1 MKYPS
6 KTNNMKNSFKKL
18 MGLSLLAMALV
29 TIPANVLI
37 TSVDSQTET
46 VTTSKDDLIGGWEY
60 SVEGAP
66 EGYDSGLLMIVKA
79 DGQYKV
85 QVQTATATMNGTD
98 IVVKKN
104 TISFNLM
111 VEGESVSVKLT
122 AKGSQL
128 TGSSTSSSGVYSI
141 MGTKSISPQ

>member
-1 MKYPS
+1 
-6 KTNNMKNSFKKL
+6 MKNFTRKITGFLL
-18 MGLSLLAMALV
+18 MAFVFFSVPQELVASSDTNDIVLL
-29 TIPANVLI
+29 
-37 TSVDSQTET
+37 
-46 VTTSKDDLIGGWEY
+46 SKDDLIGGWEY

-66 EGYDSGLLMIVKA
+66 EGYESGLLMIVKT

-85 QVQTATATMNGTD
+85 QVQTAAATMNGTD
-98 IVVKKN
+98 VVVKKN
-104 TISFNLM
+104 TITFNLM